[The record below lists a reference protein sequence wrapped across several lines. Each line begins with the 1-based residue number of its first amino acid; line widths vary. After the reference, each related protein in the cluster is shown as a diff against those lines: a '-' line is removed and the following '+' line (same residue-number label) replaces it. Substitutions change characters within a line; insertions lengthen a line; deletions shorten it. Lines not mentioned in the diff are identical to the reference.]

1 MRKGIAKTLKVLFV
15 LRDILDTVKKK
26 FLLLI
31 KRKNSRILFNFLHLI
46 DHVTIIKNGL
56 QKKNAKKILELLK
69 TVLLIESNAI
79 LTVYN
84 NTRSNDLF
92 EQIIKK

>member
-15 LRDILDTVKKK
+15 LRDILDTVKKE
-26 FLLLI
+26 FSLLI
-31 KRKNSRILFNFLHLI
+31 KKNSRILFNFLHLI
-46 DHVTIIKNGL
+46 DCDTIIKNGL

-84 NTRSNDLF
+84 NTRSYDLF
-92 EQIIKK
+92 